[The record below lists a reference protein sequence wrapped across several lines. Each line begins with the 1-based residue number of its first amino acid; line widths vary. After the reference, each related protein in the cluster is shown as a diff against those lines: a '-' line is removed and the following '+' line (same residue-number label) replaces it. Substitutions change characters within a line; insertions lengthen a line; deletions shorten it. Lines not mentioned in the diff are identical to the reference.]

1 MVMRRRR
8 RKRAHTNH
16 QHLMWRSCCRL
27 PNQVVHWQQ
36 GCPGEEFRKLITPS
50 EDPWLLGSVEAGWSS
65 DDGTLLVE
73 KGKDTKHVKRL
84 IHSPVNRLGIQL
96 RLRIQGLLWKRN
108 HVTMNWDQL
117 LWSLPLSI
125 ASPRI
130 VYSLWSECDAGSSFV
145 NASKCDNEVAR
156 ST

>member
-1 MVMRRRR
+1 MVMRKRRR
-8 RKRAHTNH
+8 RRAHTNH

-27 PNQVVHWQQ
+27 SNQVVHCQQ

-84 IHSPVNRLGIQL
+84 IHSLVNRHTAAVEDPVFTLEE
-96 RLRIQGLLWKRN
+96 K
-108 HVTMNWDQL
+108 
-117 LWSLPLSI
+117 P
-125 ASPRI
+125 
-130 VYSLWSECDAGSSFV
+130 
-145 NASKCDNEVAR
+145 CDNELRPIIMKLAVIYCKSKNSLLALER
-156 ST
+156 MRRWFVVRQCFKMWQRGG

>member
-27 PNQVVHWQQ
+27 PNQVVHCQQ

-84 IHSPVNRLGIQL
+84 IHSPVNRHTAAVEDPGFTLEE
-96 RLRIQGLLWKRN
+96 K
-108 HVTMNWDQL
+108 
-117 LWSLPLSI
+117 P
-125 ASPRI
+125 
-130 VYSLWSECDAGSSFV
+130 
-145 NASKCDNEVAR
+145 CDNELRPIIMKLAVIYCKSKNSLLALER
-156 ST
+156 MRRWFVVRQCFKMRQWGG

>member
-16 QHLMWRSCCRL
+16 STSTSASDVEKLL
-27 PNQVVHWQQ
+27 PTAEPSGSLPARMSRRW
-36 GCPGEEFRKLITPS
+36 LITPS

-84 IHSPVNRLGIQL
+84 IHSPVNRHTAAVEDPGFTLEE
-96 RLRIQGLLWKRN
+96 K
-108 HVTMNWDQL
+108 
-117 LWSLPLSI
+117 P
-125 ASPRI
+125 
-130 VYSLWSECDAGSSFV
+130 
-145 NASKCDNEVAR
+145 CDNELRPIIMKLAVIYCKSKNSLLALER
-156 ST
+156 MRRWFVVRQCFKMRQWGG